1 MICKNTLDRLG
12 KAAYNALSDED
23 KLKYTTASSIVAIIS
38 KCIANSSSSSVAVD
52 AGLALTNVG
61 LQVGSAALILLSN
74 SVTGKESKTI
84 TEAINALTVYVM
96 QVGAKLIDQVK
107 HEIAAKLAV
116 LFGIDEN
123 PGVLGAILE
132 WVFKAIVKPTL
143 A

>member
-1 MICKNTLDRLG
+1 
-12 KAAYNALSDED
+12 
-23 KLKYTTASSIVAIIS
+23 
-38 KCIANSSSSSVAVD
+38 VAVD

-61 LQVGSAALILLSN
+61 IQVGSAALILLSN

-96 QVGAKLIDQVK
+96 QVAAKLVDQVK

-132 WVFKAIVKPTL
+132 WVFKSIVKPTL